1 MINDCSLVK
10 VFFFEK
16 KMVKSEAI
24 CISSSSKEKTCIII
38 LILTHAERLEYLEN
52 IYMMSIFVYHFRS
65 EKVTFLFVAI
75 GLQEEIWISLSNF

>member
-1 MINDCSLVK
+1 MISDCSLVK
-10 VFFFEK
+10 VLFFE

-24 CISSSSKEKTCIII
+24 CISSKEKTCIIT
-38 LILTHAERLEYLEN
+38 LILTHAERWEYLQS